1 MASDPLADMQN
12 ILGYQGLVGNNPYL
26 AYQGQIP
33 LAGYALPP
41 GSPTISTP
49 QGNVAV
55 PTDAMGNPIQIP
67 PGMTLNS
74 PPPPP
79 APAPPP
85 TAPAAPAQSP
95 IVSQLASNAAMQRV
109 LQNQAQGMSGGMG
122 GTTGSGNQ
130 APTSYGDP
138 IGLAIGAHGP
148 LTSPYAFA
156 NNAAAMGITPQ
167 IMAARQAAFMA
178 PGASASSIAAQEQPG
193 GPLYAAPPGS
203 APAATAAPAA
213 PAGPPGPP
221 VLTRE
226 QYLTLLANPGK
237 PAATGAQPPLPGQ
250 TLTGTPGPNIVNAFL
265 AANKNASTPFLNTL
279 RATQQGQS

>member
-67 PGMTLNS
+67 PGMTLNT
-74 PPPPP
+74 PPPP
-79 APAPPP
+79 AAAPAPA
-85 TAPAAPAQSP
+85 TPAAPAQSP
-95 IVSQLASNAAMQRV
+95 IVSQLASNAAMQRI
-109 LQNQAQGMSGGMG
+109 LQNQAQGMSGVQG

-130 APTSYGDP
+130 APTTFGDP
-138 IGLAIGAHGP
+138 VGLAIQANQPPPGYGP
-148 LTSPYAFA
+148 YGYSA
-156 NNAAAMGITPQ
+156 NQAAMGITPQ
-167 IMAARQAAFMA
+167 IAAARAAAFTA
-178 PGASASSIAAQEQPG
+178 PGASIQSIMNTPGLAAT
-193 GPLYAAPPGS
+193 PPG
-203 APAATAAPAA
+203 TQQAAPAA
-213 PAGPPGPP
+213 ATGAGGPSGPP

-237 PAATGAQPPLPGQ
+237 PPTYGAQPPLPGQ
-250 TLTGTPGPNIVNAFL
+250 TPTGTPGPNIVNAFL
-265 AANKNASTPFLNTL
+265 AANKNANTPFLNTL
-279 RATQQGQS
+279 RAMQQQPGQS